1 MSSMISYYTYIQTM
15 KWRGKAIK
23 IKNKNFI
30 ISIITGLVIF
40 ILWTALTWKGRVSS
54 IIFPSPEQVWKSFLA
69 LLDKGYKGYT
79 LWEHMTASL
88 RRLFIAFLL
97 AVVTAIPLGLFSGYS
112 DKIRAIF
119 EPIIAFIRPLPPL
132 GYYTIIILWMG
143 IGDGSKILL
152 LYLGAFAP
160 IYLSCVAGVTKVKA
174 DYINRART
182 LGANKIQIFF
192 YVILPASLPDIF
204 VGLRNAMSAA
214 YATSVAAEMVAAVSG
229 IGWMVLD
236 ASKYLRSDVI
246 FIGIIIM
253 GITGI
258 ILDKILLLLERKIV
272 FWRGKN

>member
-1 MSSMISYYTYIQTM
+1 M
-15 KWRGKAIK
+15 KGKK
-23 IKNKNFI
+23 INSF
-30 ISIITGLVIF
+30 ISITTGLVILV
-40 ILWTALTWKGRVSS
+40 LWTVLTWNDRITAIV
-54 IIFPSPEQVWKSFLA
+54 FPSPQRVWSSFVN
-69 LLDKGYKGYT
+69 LLHSGYKGYT

-88 RRLFIAFLL
+88 RRLFIAFIF
-97 AVVTAIPLGLFSGYS
+97 AVITAIPLGLFSGYS
-112 DKIRAIF
+112 EKIRAIL

-143 IGDGSKILL
+143 IGDSSKILL

-182 LGANKIQIFF
+182 LGANKLQVFF
-192 YVILPASLPDIF
+192 FVILPASLPDIF
-204 VGLRNAMSAA
+204 VGLRNAMSTA

-258 ILDKILLLLERKIV
+258 ILDKVLLFLEHKIV

>member
-1 MSSMISYYTYIQTM
+1 MI
-15 KWRGKAIK
+15 KP
-23 IKNKNFI
+23 KNVNFI
-30 ISIITGLVIF
+30 ISILTGFVILF
-40 ILWTALTWKGRVSS
+40 LWTVITWKGRISS
-54 IIFPSPEQVWKSFLA
+54 IIFPSPEQVWNSFLS
-69 LLDKGYKGYT
+69 LLNKGYKGYT

-88 RRLFIAFLL
+88 RRLFIAFLF
-97 AVVTAIPLGLFSGYS
+97 AVITAIPLGLFSGYS
-112 DKIRAIF
+112 EKIRAVL

-143 IGDGSKILL
+143 IGDSSKILL

-160 IYLSCVAGVTKVKA
+160 IYLSCVAGVTKVKT
-174 DYINRART
+174 DYINRARA
-182 LGANKIQIFF
+182 LGANKAQVFF
-192 YVILPASLPDIF
+192 FVILPASLPDIF

-258 ILDKILLLLERKIV
+258 VLDKGLLFLERRIV
-272 FWRGKN
+272 FWRGKS